1 MEINSRRGNRERADL
16 KKVIADELTIS
27 GSVERFFAEDKS
39 TRLETTIP
47 GKMKRDLKE
56 LTSCIDTPKDVPR
69 SANRLIAEALQD
81 LFIKYGN
88 GEGEFKLNDEPVF
101 RGSYNKQ

>member
-47 GKMKRDLKE
+47 FLSCLCGSE
-56 LTSCIDTPKDVPR
+56 LLAVSHGPECLFLSC
-69 SANRLIAEALQD
+69 LC
-81 LFIKYGN
+81 
-88 GEGEFKLNDEPVF
+88 
-101 RGSYNKQ
+101 GSERI